1 MNYSTRKVSGE
12 QITILANTHFTAISK
27 KVAKSI
33 ATGGVIKAG
42 TVINSDGTVLA
53 NGTAAASITK
63 AVLGVVLYEVN
74 VANEA
79 GDNVVIPVLTHG
91 TIIEAKAKELSGGV
105 AYSADVKAKLPQISF
120 V

>member
-1 MNYSTRKVSGE
+1 MNYTKQTVNGE
-12 QITILANTHFTAISK
+12 QQSILANTHFTAISK
-27 KVAKSI
+27 KVAKTI
-33 ATGGVIKAG
+33 ATSGVN
-42 TVINSDGTVLA
+42 TDGTVLA

-105 AYSADVKAKLPQISF
+105 AYSADVKAKLPQILF

>member
-1 MNYSTRKVSGE
+1 MNYTKQTVNGE
-12 QITILANTHFTAISK
+12 QQSILANTHFTAISK
-27 KVAKSI
+27 KVAKTI
-33 ATGGVIKAG
+33 ATSGVIKAG
-42 TVINSDGTVLA
+42 TVINTDGTVLA

-91 TIIEAKAKELSGGV
+91 TIIEAKAKEFSGGI
-105 AYSADVKAKLPQISF
+105 AYSADVKAKLPQILF